1 MKNNRLQVFIALA
14 IFSGASPLVSGAGEG
29 GGDCGGFAAGVAAFA
44 KANDINRISVLGFA
58 GRDGVQKNETDHI
71 SERTAA
77 CLAGHKKP
85 ALIDRAL
92 LAKALKGTRLSSSAG
107 ADGNKAKMI
116 RDIFSIDAV
125 VTGTVFAAGHKLK
138 ILTKLIDINSGRV
151 LLAEQSESEREGA
164 QFSEVPDLE
173 LKWNDTDRP
182 LPPSDLRD
190 AVSEPGQGSCADR
203 KMRLTG
209 LNSELVDA
217 KALYW
222 AAKMK
227 EPGFS
232 VRGLSRN
239 PGTEIA
245 DPEVKA
251 SFYKLLDAYYA
262 SDYTEP
268 LDPDRL
274 TTVLDLIAEEKRAYD
289 ECGHR

>member
-1 MKNNRLQVFIALA
+1 MKGAALTALFTLVFGGTALLMA
-14 IFSGASPLVSGAGEG
+14 GAGEADS
-29 GGDCGGFAAGVAAFA
+29 DCKGFAAEVVAFA
-44 KANDINRISVLGFA
+44 KANDINKISVLGFA
-58 GRDGVQKNETDHI
+58 GKDGVQKSETDYI

-107 ADGNKAKMI
+107 PDGDKARMI
-116 RDIFSIDAV
+116 KQIFSIDAV

-138 ILTKLIDINSGRV
+138 VLAKLVDVNSGRV
-151 LLAEQSESEREGA
+151 LLAEQSESEREWA
-164 QFSEVPDLE
+164 QFPEVPDLE
-173 LKWNDTDRP
+173 LEWDDKAWP
-182 LPPSDLRD
+182 LPPLDLKD

-209 LNSELVDA
+209 LNSELVEA

-232 VRGLSRN
+232 IRGLSRN

-245 DPEVKA
+245 DPELKA
-251 SFYKLLDAYYA
+251 RFYKLLNSYFRA
-262 SDYTEP
+262 DYTGP
-268 LDPDRL
+268 PDPDR
-274 TTVLDLIAEEKRAYD
+274 TTKVLDLLAEEKLVYD

>member
-1 MKNNRLQVFIALA
+1 MKGAALIAL
-14 IFSGASPLVSGAGEG
+14 FTLVYFGTALLMAEAGEAG
-29 GGDCGGFAAGVAAFA
+29 PDCGFAAEVLSFS
-44 KANDINRISVLGFA
+44 KANDINKITVLGFT
-58 GRDGVQKNETDHI
+58 GRDGVRKGETDYI

-107 ADGNKAKMI
+107 PDGDKARMI
-116 RDIFSIDAV
+116 KAIFSIDAV

-138 ILTKLIDINSGRV
+138 VLAKLVDVNSGRV
-151 LLAEQSESEREGA
+151 LLAEQSESEREWA
-164 QFSEVPDLE
+164 QFPGVPGLE
-173 LKWNDTDRP
+173 LEWDDMEWP
-182 LPPSDLRD
+182 LPPTDLRD
-190 AVSEPGQGSCADR
+190 AVSGPGQGSCAGR
-203 KMRLTG
+203 KMRLAG
-209 LNSELVDA
+209 LNSELVEA

-251 SFYKLLDAYYA
+251 RFYRLLGSYFRA
-262 SDYTEP
+262 DYTGP
-268 LDPDRL
+268 PDPDKI
-274 TTVLDLIAEEKRAYD
+274 TSVLDLLAEEKLVYD
-289 ECGHR
+289 ECGSH

>member
-1 MKNNRLQVFIALA
+1 MKSAALTALFTLVFY
-14 IFSGASPLVSGAGEG
+14 GAPLLGAETRETGPGCE
-29 GGDCGGFAAGVAAFA
+29 GFAAEVVAFA
-44 KANDINRISVLGFA
+44 EANDINKITVLGFA
-58 GRDGVQKNETDHI
+58 GKEGVQKSETDYI

-85 ALIDRAL
+85 ALIDRAV

-107 ADGNKAKMI
+107 AAGEKAKMI
-116 RDIFSIDAV
+116 KVLFSLDAV

-138 ILTKLIDINSGRV
+138 VLAKLVDINSGRV
-151 LLAEQSESEREGA
+151 LLAEQSESEREWA
-164 QFSEVPDLE
+164 QFPEVPGLE
-173 LKWNDTDRP
+173 LEWDDPEWP
-182 LPPSDLRD
+182 LPPPDLRD
-190 AVSEPGQGSCADR
+190 AVSGPGQGSCADR

-209 LNSELVDA
+209 LNSELVEA

-251 SFYKLLDAYYA
+251 RFYRLLESYFRA
-262 SDYTEP
+262 DYTGP
-268 LDPDRL
+268 PDPDKIAS
-274 TTVLDLIAEEKRAYD
+274 VLDLIAEEKLVYD

>member
-1 MKNNRLQVFIALA
+1 MKSAALTALFTLVFY
-14 IFSGASPLVSGAGEG
+14 GAPLLGAETRETGPGCE
-29 GGDCGGFAAGVAAFA
+29 GFAAEVVAFA
-44 KANDINRISVLGFA
+44 EANDINKITVLGFA
-58 GRDGVQKNETDHI
+58 GKEGVQKSETDYI

-85 ALIDRAL
+85 ALIDRAV

-107 ADGNKAKMI
+107 AAGEKAKMI
-116 RDIFSIDAV
+116 KVLFSLDAV

-138 ILTKLIDINSGRV
+138 VLAKLVDINSGRV
-151 LLAEQSESEREGA
+151 LLAEQSESEREWA
-164 QFSEVPDLE
+164 QFPEVPGLE
-173 LKWNDTDRP
+173 LEWDGHEGPPPP
-182 LPPSDLRD
+182 LDLKD

-209 LNSELVDA
+209 LNSELVEA

-251 SFYKLLDAYYA
+251 RFYRLLESYFRA
-262 SDYTEP
+262 DYTGP
-268 LDPDRL
+268 PDPDKIAS
-274 TTVLDLIAEEKRAYD
+274 VLDLIAEEKLVYD

>member
-1 MKNNRLQVFIALA
+1 MKGAALKALFTLVFYGTALLMA
-14 IFSGASPLVSGAGEG
+14 EAGETG
-29 GGDCGGFAAGVAAFA
+29 PDCGFAAEVLSFS
-44 KANDINRISVLGFA
+44 KANDINKITVLGFT
-58 GRDGVQKNETDHI
+58 GRDGVQKSETDYI

-107 ADGNKAKMI
+107 PDGDKARMI
-116 RDIFSIDAV
+116 KAIFSIDAV

-138 ILTKLIDINSGRV
+138 VLAKLVDVNSGRV
-151 LLAEQSESEREGA
+151 LLAEESESEREWA
-164 QFSEVPDLE
+164 RFPEVPGLE
-173 LKWNDTDRP
+173 LEWDDTEWP
-182 LPPSDLRD
+182 LPPPDLRD
-190 AVSEPGQGSCADR
+190 AISEPGQGSCADR

-209 LNSELVDA
+209 LNSELVEA

-222 AAKMK
+222 AARMK

-251 SFYKLLDAYYA
+251 RFYKLLESYFRA
-262 SDYTEP
+262 DYTGP
-268 LDPDRL
+268 PDPDK
-274 TTVLDLIAEEKRAYD
+274 TASVLDLIAEEKLVRD
-289 ECGHR
+289 ECSHR